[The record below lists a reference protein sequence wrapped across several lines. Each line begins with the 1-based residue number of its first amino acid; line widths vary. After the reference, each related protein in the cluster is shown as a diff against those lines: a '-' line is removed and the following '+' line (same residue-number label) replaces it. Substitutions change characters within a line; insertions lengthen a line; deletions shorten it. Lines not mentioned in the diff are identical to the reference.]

1 MNKESFDVIPAGV
14 TGISTRTAAQLLKC
28 SMGHVRNLAANGAF
42 GKSYRVT
49 SRNLMLDAEAVKAYL
64 AKQTKAEQAGSKR
77 GPQRG
82 GFAIDT

>member
-1 MNKESFDVIPAGV
+1 MKKESFDVIPAGV